1 MSAGERVA
9 VGVGGASAIGVP
21 DPDDLLRVVRTALA
35 EDLRYGPDATTA
47 ATVDRGAVAVAAFVL
62 RAGGVLAGVPAV
74 HAVLDE
80 VLGLDEVPGSDEVV
94 GTLDVLAAQ
103 PDGSRLGPGEPA
115 LVVL

>member
-47 ATVDRGAVAVAAFVL
+47 ATVDRDAVAVAAFVL

-74 HAVLDE
+74 RTVFDE
-80 VLGLDEVPGSDEVV
+80 VLGSDGVVASPVPSSPPQLMWPL
-94 GTLDVLAAQ
+94 T
-103 PDGSRLGPGEPA
+103 PGDSSQRPPTS
-115 LVVL
+115 